1 MDDGTWVDD
10 LKCAVVFLGGVLN
23 AYLGLQDPTGMFL
36 LSDEPSRYEIQGDD
50 KQYVSTPVAGG
61 QVTPSRI
68 DSGKGTWTFT
78 NGSKARPGQQINMSA
93 TPGTLEAGNA
103 PWYASRGIAS
113 PRSSRKTSRTRSSR
127 GGSSPRKTKRN
138 LAQYEW
144 YSIGFFT
151 VMSLVYV
158 AMFILS
164 LSFSDWTLAPMSEN
178 PWYGAPSDALVK
190 AGALALP
197 LMNSPGNEWWR
208 LFSSIFL
215 PAGVIQMAVCLIFLW
230 VFGFYARTALPFP
243 QASVAGLF
251 LLSSV
256 VGSLVSAN
264 LNGVYVSCGT
274 FSGIISLL
282 AVIMVNQAISW
293 PHRKLLNL
301 KEWYLIVLLLTVTL
315 GGFVAISLFPMVDV
329 WFTIGGFVSGLC
341 LAAIIIM
348 LPDVRSTAFEKR
360 RLWISIQATSGVILL
375 GIIIAAAVGCALPT
389 KLGQSIDALQ
399 SASCVEYSS
408 SMNCIPYGYLENG
421 CGLTWS
427 NETVMVA
434 CPVVDPQS
442 TEDYNYY
449 VASNVTFSEIGDA
462 EVVEVQCQKYCDVRT
477 DPINVISVPPVASV
491 DQSDT
496 TNSTDATVAIAPS
509 PDDTVNVP
517 VVESSPVA
525 TPPEVKTPVVQT
537 GAAPVQAAVSV
548 PPVQA
553 QPRPVVIAKPPNP
566 VAEQVVAFGAQPT
579 VAVTTPQAPTTTP
592 QAPSPSGSPEDLVTL
607 GVVQ

>member
-1 MDDGTWVDD
+1 
-10 LKCAVVFLGGVLN
+10 
-23 AYLGLQDPTGMFL
+23 
-36 LSDEPSRYEIQGDD
+36 
-50 KQYVSTPVAGG
+50 
-61 QVTPSRI
+61 
-68 DSGKGTWTFT
+68 
-78 NGSKARPGQQINMSA
+78 
-93 TPGTLEAGNA
+93 
-103 PWYASRGIAS
+103 
-113 PRSSRKTSRTRSSR
+113 
-127 GGSSPRKTKRN
+127 
-138 LAQYEW
+138 
-144 YSIGFFT
+144 
-151 VMSLVYV
+151 
-158 AMFILS
+158 
-164 LSFSDWTLAPMSEN
+164 
-178 PWYGAPSDALVK
+178 
-190 AGALALP
+190 
-197 LMNSPGNEWWR
+197 MNSPGNEWWR